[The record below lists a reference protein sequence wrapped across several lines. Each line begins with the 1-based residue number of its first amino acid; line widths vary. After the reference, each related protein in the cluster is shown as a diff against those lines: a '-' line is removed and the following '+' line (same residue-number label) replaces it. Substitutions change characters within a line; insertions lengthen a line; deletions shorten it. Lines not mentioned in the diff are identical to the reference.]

1 LRKLLIGV
9 AALVALAIPAIAL
22 AQNPAPV
29 VTNDVKITPSKA
41 GTSKKPAAAK
51 FVFKVVNSS
60 ESKSSVKQIVLD
72 LPKGV
77 KLDGTK
83 LDKCTADDLVNQGA
97 RACPSGS
104 KLGTGVSYAFLVDP
118 TPGSVPP
125 DCVGTNG
132 TATGCITLASTF
144 FVGGSKA
151 LTVGLVDRNT
161 GDSFAPLTGKI
172 SNSGRRLTIDVPPS
186 LQQPV
191 PGTYSAL
198 SQLGGT
204 FSRSKTVSGK
214 KYSFVSTTSCPSSKK
229 WVVKSKL
236 VYVANPVP
244 APPTKSAADAV
255 SCKK

>member
-41 GTSKKPAAAK
+41 GTSKKPAVAK

-60 ESKSSVKQIVLD
+60 ESKTTVKQIVLD

-104 KLGTGVSYAFLVDP
+104 KLGSGVSYAFLV
-118 TPGSVPP
+118 TPNPPP
-125 DCVGTNG
+125 DCVGSNG
-132 TATGCITLASTF
+132 TASGCITLASTF
-144 FVGGSKA
+144 YVGGTKA

-198 SQLGGT
+198 SQLGGS

-236 VYVANPVP
+236 VYAPNPIP
-244 APPTKSAADAV
+244 APGPKNASDSV

>member
-1 LRKLLIGV
+1 MRKLLIGV

-22 AQNPAPV
+22 AQTVPT
-29 VTNDVKITPSKA
+29 VTTDVKITPSKA
-41 GTSKKPAAAK
+41 GTTKKPAAAK
-51 FVFKVVNSS
+51 FVFTVKNSP
-60 ESKSSVKQIVLD
+60 ESKTTVKQIVLD

-83 LDKCTADDLVNQGA
+83 LDKCSADDLINQGA

-104 KLGTGVSYAFLVDP
+104 KLGTGVSYAFLVSP
-118 TPGSVPP
+118 NPPP
-125 DCVGTNG
+125 DCVGSGG
-132 TATGCITLASTF
+132 TASGCITFATNF
-144 FVGGSKA
+144 YVGGSKA
-151 LTVGLVDRNT
+151 LTVALINRVT
-161 GDSFAPLTGKI
+161 GDVVAVLTGKI
-172 SNSGRRLTIDVPPS
+172 SNSGRRLTIDVPLS
-186 LQQPV
+186 LQSPA
-191 PGTYSAL
+191 PGSYSAL

-236 VYVANPVP
+236 VYAPNAAA
-244 APPTKSAADAV
+244 APPAKSAADAV

>member
-1 LRKLLIGV
+1 MRKLLIGV

-29 VTNDVKITPSKA
+29 VSNDVSISPSKA

-51 FVFKVVNSS
+51 FTFKVTNTPA
-60 ESKSSVKQIVLD
+60 SKTTVKQIVLE

-83 LDKCTADDLVNQGA
+83 LDKCTADDLINKGA

-104 KLGTGVSYAFLVDP
+104 KLGTGVSYAFLV
-118 TPGSVPP
+118 SAAAPP
-125 DCVGTNG
+125 DCVGTAGN
-132 TATGCITLASTF
+132 ASGCITFATTF
-144 FVGGSKA
+144 YVGGSSA
-151 LTVGLVDRNT
+151 LTVGLVDRGT
-161 GDSFAPLTGKI
+161 GTAFAPLTGKI
-172 SNSGRRLTIDVPPS
+172 SNSGRKLTINVPPS
-186 LQQPV
+186 LQSPA
-191 PGTYSAL
+191 PGNYSAL
-198 SQLGGT
+198 SQLGGS

-229 WVVKSKL
+229 WKVSSTL
-236 VYVANPVP
+236 VYAPNPGP
-244 APPTKSAADAV
+244 APAAGKASDSV